1 MCRAA
6 VDGSIEHKN
15 AMTMIQACLGR
26 VWGRSDH
33 RPVLLNISE
42 STRVAAANTGCRRF
56 FFEDWWAEL
65 PECQEIVQECWD
77 GFSGRVWHVKE
88 LSDCLS
94 KYAGNLSRWN
104 REKFCMLRA
113 VLLFNPSRGGH
124 SCSHKSCWAAAFPYF
139 SSFA

>member
-15 AMTMIQACLGR
+15 AMTMIQACLGQ
-26 VWGRSDH
+26 RSDH

-42 STRVAAANTGCRRF
+42 SMRVVAANRGCRRF

-94 KYAGNLSRWN
+94 KCAGNLSRWN
-104 REKFCMLRA
+104 REKFCMLRLEIKKKKKKRV
-113 VLLFNPSRGGH
+113 VL
-124 SCSHKSCWAAAFPYF
+124 
-139 SSFA
+139 